1 MHGNTDLD
9 YTILKAIVEGD
20 SNSFE
25 ILFRKYYQELCN
37 YSMGI
42 LGDAEKAEDVVQ
54 DAFVYLWENRQRIN
68 ITTSLKS
75 YLYQSVRNGA
85 LKIIR
90 TQVLE
95 QRHMPRL
102 TEFIEYLEKSE
113 FSEDELAKLQKIEP
127 AIDELP
133 SQCKSVFLMSFMDKK
148 SYKQIA
154 DELEISLNTVKTHVS
169 KAYRIIRE
177 KTQNFKN
184 LSLFIW
190 LYFRKNCKTRQ

>member
-1 MHGNTDLD
+1 MHKNTDLD
-9 YTILKAIVEGD
+9 NTILKAIIEGNK
-20 SNSFE
+20 NSFE
-25 ILFRKYYQELCN
+25 ILFHKYYQELCH
-37 YSMGI
+37 YGMGI
-42 LGDAEKAEDVVQ
+42 LGDSEKTEDVVQ
-54 DAFVYLWENRQRIN
+54 DAFVYLWENRQKIN
-68 ITTSLKS
+68 ITTSVKS

-90 TQVLE
+90 TLALE

-113 FSEDELAKLQKIEP
+113 FSEDELIKLQKIEQ

-133 SQCKSVFLMSFMDKK
+133 LQCKNVFLMSCMDKK

-154 DELEISLNTVKTHVS
+154 DELEISLNTVKTHIS

-177 KTQNFKN
+177 KVQNIKN

-190 LYFRKNCKTRQ
+190 FYFKRIQ